1 MALVGG
7 DRPDDEHSLDRRV
20 RRRRPL
26 DDRGLGG
33 LLLRVTPSFA
43 LAFLAGLLSFFSPC
57 VLPLVPSYVGFLTGL
72 TLEELE
78 IRRDEPQGV
87 HQGGAAAKLELLGGE
102 AGQEPDVARDEPQ
115 GAGREE
121 AQPAREEGGGER
133 GRHPQKQTAETTVV
147 QRPSSPHSAVEV
159 MFIVRTISPDKS
171 HCSRRSSQA
180 LSVSNGTPSTVA
192 SIDAARSSAYSPDA
206 ISFCP

>member
-1 MALVGG
+1 DL
-7 DRPDDEHSLDRRV
+7 
-20 RRRRPL
+20 
-26 DDRGLGG
+26 
-33 LLLRVTPSFA
+33 A
-43 LAFLAGLLSFFSPC
+43 LAHQERWAQQAEQIQPEQDYEHTADAPNPDLRLDQPHSQRGRRGAEGDEDERKP
-57 VLPLVPSYVGFLTGL
+57 
-72 TLEELE
+72 
-78 IRRDEPQGV
+78 RDEPQRV
-87 HQGGAAAKLELLGGE
+87 HQGRATPDLEFLEREACQEPHIARDQGQNAGGE
-102 AGQEPDVARDEPQ
+102 EAKEPGDE
-115 GAGREE
+115 RES
-121 AQPAREEGGGER
+121 ER

-192 SIDAARSSAYSPDA
+192 SIDAARSSAYSPDV